1 MQRHH
6 YADKDLSSQ
15 SYGFSNSHV
24 WMWELDHKDGWELK
38 NWCFQTVVLGKPLE
52 SPLDCKGIKPV
63 NPKGNQPWIFIG
75 RINTE
80 AYAPILRQLYVKS
93 LLRKIPW
100 CWERLRAW
108 GYGGNRGWDGTTDAM
123 DMSLSKLWEIVKDR
137 KAWHTAFLEVTTSQI
152 WLNNNKWKGILSC
165 QISVS

>member
-1 MQRHH
+1 MANRWGNNGNNNRLYFLGLPKHCGWRLQPWILKKKKMLAPWKKSYDKLRLCIKMQRHH

-63 NPKGNQPWIFIG
+63 NPKGNQPWIFIE

-108 GYGGNRGWDGTTDAM
+108 G
-123 DMSLSKLWEIVKDR
+123 
-137 KAWHTAFLEVTTSQI
+137 
-152 WLNNNKWKGILSC
+152 
-165 QISVS
+165 